1 MMLVFIDSADPQQ
14 VRSAWEWGRIDG
26 VTTNP
31 SLVASL
37 GRSYRDVI
45 NELLTIVDGP
55 ISLEVVATDY
65 ETMLQQAVALAGIS
79 RKVVVKIPCTTE
91 GLKVVRVLTDKNIKT
106 NVTLVFSLSQALLAA
121 KAGAT
126 YCSVFVGRLEDV
138 AEHSGDELLS
148 QVRTAYDDQ
157 SISTKLLAASIRSE
171 DHFEQAFLMGAD
183 IVTAPYAVIERLVK
197 HQLTDAG
204 LQRFLDDWQ
213 RSGLEFPA

>member
-1 MMLVFIDSADPQQ
+1 MQVFIDSADPQQ
-14 VRSAWEWGRIDG
+14 VRTAWEWGRIDG

-31 SLVASL
+31 SLVASV

-45 NELLTIVDGP
+45 NELLTIVNGP

-65 ETMLQQAVALAGIS
+65 DTMLHQALALACIS
-79 RKVVVKIPCTTE
+79 HKVVVKIPCTTE
-91 GLKVVRVLTDKNIKT
+91 GLQVVKVLAEKSIKT

-148 QVRTAYDDQ
+148 QVRTAYDDHH
-157 SISTKLLAASIRSE
+157 ISTQLLAASIRSE
-171 DHFEQAFLMGAD
+171 EHFEQAFLTGAD
-183 IVTAPYAVIERLVK
+183 IVTAPYHVIERLIK
-197 HQLTDAG
+197 HQLTETG
-204 LQRFLDDWQ
+204 LQRFLDDWN